1 MSEIIVSVRDLTVDY
16 RVDRGLRRALHGIDF
31 EIREGE
37 AYGLV
42 GESGSGKST
51 VALALTKF
59 LPAGARLHAARLEVV
74 GRDLLSLDDRGLRDY
89 RRNDIGVVYQEPVRA
104 LNPTAAV
111 GAQVAEAHRL
121 RGLDRGSAREATLTS
136 LAEVGLPTPEVLAG
150 RYPHELSGGQQ
161 QRVMIAMAL
170 AARPQLLILDEPT
183 TGLDSH
189 VQASV
194 LALISE
200 LQSELGFASLLISH
214 DLPLVAAHCDRIG
227 VLEYGRLVETT
238 DSSRLV
244 AAAAHPYTRR
254 LVDAIPPI
262 DGPTRSPHGL
272 HDGPPLLTAVG
283 LRKRYGSH
291 QALDG
296 VDLHIGRG
304 ETLGIVGES
313 GSGKTTLG
321 RVVAGLTSYD
331 GSVDID
337 AVRVPPPVQ
346 IVFQS
351 PDASLNP
358 RRTVRQ
364 TLRRA
369 IELLHGDTTPE
380 ALIASTGL
388 PADALDKLPYQL
400 SGGQKQRVAIAR
412 AFAGK
417 SPLIV
422 CDEPT
427 SALDV
432 SVQATILDLLIE
444 LQERTG
450 VSYLFISHDLAV
462 VRRISHRV
470 AVMQHGRVVETAT
483 SATIFGEAQHPYTRS
498 LIAAA
503 RHDPIDPAVGAPSL
517 DASLASGL

>member
-1 MSEIIVSVRDLTVDY
+1 MTGLVSVRGLTIDH
-16 RVDRGLRRALHGIDF
+16 RVDGGLRTAVQGVDLDIA
-31 EIREGE
+31 EGE
-37 AYGLV
+37 AHGLV

-51 VALALTKF
+51 IALALTRY
-59 LPAGARLHAARLEVV
+59 LPKGARVHADQLRVA
-74 GRDLLSLDDRGLRDY
+74 GRDVLALDAPSLRRY
-89 RRNDIGVVYQEPVRA
+89 RRDDVGVVYQEPSRA
-104 LNPTAAV
+104 LNPTASI

-121 RGLDRGSAREATLTS
+121 RGLPRPEAREATFRS
-136 LAEVGLPTPEVLAG
+136 LAEVGLPDPGRLAV

-170 AARPQLLILDEPT
+170 AARPRLLILDEPT
-183 TGLDSH
+183 TGLDSQ
-189 VQASV
+189 VQAEV
-194 LALISE
+194 LALIGR
-200 LQSELGFASLLISH
+200 LQERLGFASLLISH
-214 DLPLVAAHCDRIG
+214 DLPLVAAHSDRVG
-227 VLEYGRLVETT
+227 VLEHGRLLETTSSGRLVA
-238 DSSRLV
+238 DP
-244 AAAAHPYTRR
+244 AHEYTRR
-254 LVDAIPPI
+254 LVSAIPAF
-262 DGPTRSPHGL
+262 DGAVREPVDAAT
-272 HDGPPLLTAVG
+272 PPLLVATG
-283 LRKRYGSH
+283 LRKHYAGH
-291 QALDG
+291 VALDG

-321 RVVAGLTSYD
+321 RVVAGLTAFD
-331 GSVDID
+331 GDVVLD
-337 AVRVPPPVQ
+337 APTAPPPVQ

-369 IELLHGDTTPE
+369 IELLHGDGTPE
-380 ALIASTGL
+380 ELVAQTGL
-388 PADALDKLPYQL
+388 PVDALDKLPHQL

-412 AFAGK
+412 AFAGR

-432 SVQATILDLLIE
+432 TVQATVIELLIE
-444 LQERTG
+444 LQRRTG

-470 AVMQHGRVVETAT
+470 AVMQHGRLVETAPA
-483 SATIFGEAQHPYTRS
+483 SEIFGGARHPYTRS

-503 RHDPIDPAVGAPSL
+503 RLGRRERSAAAAAD
-517 DASLASGL
+517 